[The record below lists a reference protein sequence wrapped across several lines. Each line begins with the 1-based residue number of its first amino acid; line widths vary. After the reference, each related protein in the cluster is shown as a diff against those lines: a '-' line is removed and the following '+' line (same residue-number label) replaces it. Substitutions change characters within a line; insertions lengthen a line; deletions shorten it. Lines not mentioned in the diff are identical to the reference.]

1 MVWTII
7 LQDPGSTTK
16 VCGLKVQVV
25 GFEPKYVRHT
35 GCFLR
40 FHFQNDQVLTNFLAL
55 DPFNEGPVSKTPFMQ
70 IPFKY

>member
-1 MVWTII
+1 MIRTII

-25 GFEPKYVRHT
+25 GFGPIQGV
-35 GCFLR
+35 FLN

-55 DPFNEGPVSKTPFMQ
+55 GPFNEGPVSKTPFMQ